1 MGFFS
6 FFFSEPGAT
15 ARCEW
20 LKKKKGSGGS
30 DKKICCRFR
39 SHCMAL
45 AVCGPCSSASS
56 SSNKAPKKAKKTGTF
71 IRYKET
77 AKTAASNVQ
86 TYLKPLPENHGHAA
100 RGKIEPF
107 LTE

>member
-1 MGFFS
+1 
-6 FFFSEPGAT
+6 
-15 ARCEW
+15 
-20 LKKKKGSGGS
+20 
-30 DKKICCRFR
+30 
-39 SHCMAL
+39 MAL

-56 SSNKAPKKAKKTGTF
+56 SSNKAQKKKKKKTGTF
-71 IRYKET
+71 IRNKET